1 MSGVSTF
8 EWNPSTLGISGVN
21 LKAANGTAYEGPIL
35 DVSQFVLFMFCVT
48 VVKVGAAAA
57 GAAKLTM
64 QLYNKDGTVAIGDPV
79 DLLTAIGTTAN
90 RNELVSFGIGS
101 GGKFGNGTLG
111 ANLDAMRAI
120 LRFKPILTV
129 VTQSDAATS
138 CVGSLRILAR
148 S

>member
-1 MSGVSTF
+1 MISTF
-8 EWNPSTLGISGVN
+8 EWGPSALGLSGKD
-21 LKAANGTAYEGPIL
+21 LKAANGTAYAGPIL
-35 DVSQFVLFMFCVT
+35 DVSQFVLFLFNVT
-48 VVKVGAAAA
+48 VVKVGAATV
-57 GAAKLTM
+57 GAVKLTM
-64 QLYNKDGTVAIGDPV
+64 QLYNKDRSVAIGDPV

-90 RNELVSFGIGS
+90 RNELMSFGIGA

-111 ANLDAMRAI
+111 TTLDV
-120 LRFKPILTV
+120 LRGVLAFKPILTV